1 MVKIS
6 VDDVIIKSISEINDE
21 NIDTYLKLQA
31 EILRNR
37 AIRKG
42 VYALVILELHI
53 ANVENLANFSAVLTD
68 KLSAKIESS
77 ANDMTI
83 DEIIKSV
90 RFLNK
95 EVYDNLNLI
104 KKVVYEIKECIDSLS
119 NSNSNSSD

>member
-6 VDDVIIKSISEINDE
+6 VDDIIIKSISEINDE

-77 ANDMTI
+77 ADDLTI

>member
-6 VDDVIIKSISEINDE
+6 VDDTIIKSISEINDE

>member
-77 ANDMTI
+77 ADDLTI

>member
-77 ANDMTI
+77 ADDLTI

-119 NSNSNSSD
+119 NTNSNSPD

>member
-31 EILRNR
+31 EILRNK

>member
-77 ANDMTI
+77 ADDLTI

-119 NSNSNSSD
+119 NSNSNSPD

>member
-6 VDDVIIKSISEINDE
+6 VDDAIIKSISEINDE

-31 EILRNR
+31 EILRNK

>member
-6 VDDVIIKSISEINDE
+6 VDDTIIKSISEINDE

-77 ANDMTI
+77 ADDLTI